1 MMQDSGEVL
10 TRGRKIE
17 NDTPPASRTEN
28 VRNIPALQ
36 GSENGCLTVRNPE
49 FDRRMTELRKQLA
62 LDRAAAQAE
71 LTRLSD
77 RCDILKDFLL
87 EADNTARS
95 LEDLNAII
103 HAEKEFA
110 VRMEQLEIRYYRSYG
125 KYADNASLNTRNT
138 SGNCDC
144 AVQTPAQGGFKSA
157 LPLMSAIVTAALI
170 IAFAMALIFG

>member
-17 NDTPPASRTEN
+17 NDSPAPRTEN
-28 VRNIPALQ
+28 VRSVPAPSGGEG
-36 GSENGCLTVRNPE
+36 GSLTARNAE

-77 RCDILKDFLL
+77 RCAILRDFLL
-87 EADNTARS
+87 DADNTARD

-110 VRMEQLEIRYYRSYG
+110 LRMEQLEISYYRSYG
-125 KYADNASLNTRNT
+125 KYADNASLPQKNTAG
-138 SGNCDC
+138 SGEYVSSVP
-144 AVQTPAQGGFKSA
+144 VQGSFKNS
-157 LPLMSAIVTAALI
+157 LPLMIAIVIAALI
-170 IAFAMALIFG
+170 VAFSMALIFG

>member
-17 NDTPPASRTEN
+17 NDSPAPRTEN
-28 VRNIPALQ
+28 VRSVPAPAGGEG
-36 GSENGCLTVRNPE
+36 GSLTARNAE

-77 RCDILKDFLL
+77 RCAILRDFLL
-87 EADNTARS
+87 DADNTARD

-110 VRMEQLEIRYYRSYG
+110 VRMEQLEISYYRSYG

-157 LPLMSAIVTAALI
+157 LPLMSAIVIAALI